1 MNKYLIYLP
10 RAALIAI
17 AVLLSG
23 CGDEL
28 SVDNSE
34 QQEQAIAENT
44 AFAYVVA
51 DINNPANKKL
61 MVRDAISSSAAEI
74 EILNT
79 FSESIAA
86 DAFAEQYDVQ
96 NLTISQ
102 DGETLLF
109 SAHNLQDSS
118 SWNLY
123 QYHFKNKQLQRIISD
138 DEIANLGNDTHGI
151 FSGDLILFS
160 SDRGLNNEVGLYAM
174 ELDGSNIIE
183 ITQPLTSNTSTQIS
197 LLNLPNKG
205 INSVTLE
212 KGVDQEGISAAF
224 KGVDDLSYYDVM
236 QGSDGRILALAKN
249 PAHPMQGGDIVQL
262 QGPAVIKSIVET
274 NEETA
279 AEQNAIF
286 EYLVAKPLSASKLV
300 SGANDVA
307 VNGWYSAYWPYRDG
321 TSRMLVSWSQCVKND
336 GGISRGCDSQDSLDG
351 IDARYG
357 LWVFDVNNNTRLPV
371 LQAQKNRIYTEV
383 AVAYPNLAE
392 ELKFD
397 DIPQIFPKPTDPKPT
412 DPKPTCDNDPATAL
426 KDCPVIPQPTCDND
440 PATALKDCPVIPEP
454 TCDNDPTTTLKD
466 CPVIPEP
473 TCDNDPETTLKDCP
487 VIPEPTC
494 DNDPTTTLKD
504 CPVIPTPT
512 CDNDPT
518 TTLKDCP
525 VIPEPTCD
533 NDPETTLKDCPVIPE
548 PTCDNDPTTT
558 LPACPVDPENNAP
571 IANAGLDVDGL
582 DVGATV
588 MLDGSASSDAD
599 GDTLTYSW
607 RVISSPVEGDINI
620 LTDATAEQPTL
631 TLLKKGFYVIE
642 LTVNDGKSDSET
654 DTVMIEAV
662 ADDQMCVSGKKLS
675 VWSAIESEGN
685 QNKLIKD
692 AFLGYITSF
701 QGVNTPDA
709 SYDYYSASAHPTF
722 VNSEFNDALPQPKD
736 SSAHIFFYE
745 SKAEHAALTYSNDPA
760 IKTRGPLD
768 NGDLFLYFFF
778 NKDAAGQSDNKVYF
792 EVFTDNNLDE
802 AGISID
808 QVILA
813 DDGHELVSFNVGE
826 SSQHYIGDY
835 QYWYNTDGGVIGP
848 FRGEEFTIAVRATSQ
863 SPVGEDLTGASFFS
877 REGTEYNF
885 FKDPKITSFI
895 ITYKEEVIC
904 DPIDPSEPEPT
915 NPEPTE
921 PEPTEPTEPE
931 PTVPSEPDG
940 VCHGKGYWSTHNRY
954 ATNPALNKPWPISED
969 SQMCGTTWHNVL
981 NQPTVG
987 DAWTILSQHYVT
999 AKVNEANLAGV
1010 PQSIADVL
1018 LQANTVLANCTV
1030 AEADREF
1037 ALGLKDQLEAFT
1049 NNDCVEVPIEPTDP
1063 TDPTGPTDPTNPE
1076 VSTGKTFV
1084 HIETIYYGNIAALS
1098 DPTQAPMSE
1107 RSARFI
1113 RVLVQQADSTF
1124 AIKGYSDIQP
1134 DGSALFQVPA
1144 NTSFKFEV
1152 VNARSKAL
1160 NEMAGS
1166 DYPYQYF
1173 QRLQTPLE
1181 VAEGETLHCVGYLK
1195 NENDDIIP
1203 HCSTDEDTYASQRIN
1218 HGASA
1223 ANTPWANAN
1232 SNITASNPGDTMA
1245 QALQEYLAGQ
1255 SINSTTLSAGP
1266 SYQDYWTPEETGLV
1280 KSPSIDVDY
1289 SSLTTNAPTT
1299 IACQEAWNDDCVIT
1313 INYANHIQP
1322 LWEEE
1327 GRGILKKACVDC
1339 HDNRGFTRL
1348 NLKNDLNSDNK
1359 LAAFDRLFDYE
1370 SSYMYILNRFSV
1382 VLPINCRRLVE
1393 PPFAI
1398 EPTNDC
1404 FTCYSQ
1410 RLMSHNG
1417 AVQSGNFFDVF
1428 DYDTDDDH
1436 SFFRP
1441 VDPVINEWIRE
1452 QHRGLLTAAELRMVA
1467 EWLDQGGQY

>member
-1 MNKYLIYLP
+1 
-10 RAALIAI
+10 
-17 AVLLSG
+17 
-23 CGDEL
+23 
-28 SVDNSE
+28 
-34 QQEQAIAENT
+34 
-44 AFAYVVA
+44 
-51 DINNPANKKL
+51 
-61 MVRDAISSSAAEI
+61 
-74 EILNT
+74 
-79 FSESIAA
+79 
-86 DAFAEQYDVQ
+86 
-96 NLTISQ
+96 
-102 DGETLLF
+102 
-109 SAHNLQDSS
+109 
-118 SWNLY
+118 
-123 QYHFKNKQLQRIISD
+123 
-138 DEIANLGNDTHGI
+138 
-151 FSGDLILFS
+151 
-160 SDRGLNNEVGLYAM
+160 
-174 ELDGSNIIE
+174 
-183 ITQPLTSNTSTQIS
+183 
-197 LLNLPNKG
+197 
-205 INSVTLE
+205 
-212 KGVDQEGISAAF
+212 
-224 KGVDDLSYYDVM
+224 
-236 QGSDGRILALAKN
+236 
-249 PAHPMQGGDIVQL
+249 
-262 QGPAVIKSIVET
+262 
-274 NEETA
+274 
-279 AEQNAIF
+279 
-286 EYLVAKPLSASKLV
+286 
-300 SGANDVA
+300 
-307 VNGWYSAYWPYRDG
+307 
-321 TSRMLVSWSQCVKND
+321 
-336 GGISRGCDSQDSLDG
+336 
-351 IDARYG
+351 
-357 LWVFDVNNNTRLPV
+357 
-371 LQAQKNRIYTEV
+371 
-383 AVAYPNLAE
+383 
-392 ELKFD
+392 
-397 DIPQIFPKPTDPKPT
+397 
-412 DPKPTCDNDPATAL
+412 
-426 KDCPVIPQPTCDND
+426 
-440 PATALKDCPVIPEP
+440 
-454 TCDNDPTTTLKD
+454 
-466 CPVIPEP
+466 
-473 TCDNDPETTLKDCP
+473 
-487 VIPEPTC
+487 
-494 DNDPTTTLKD
+494 
-504 CPVIPTPT
+504 
-512 CDNDPT
+512 
-518 TTLKDCP
+518 
-525 VIPEPTCD
+525 
-533 NDPETTLKDCPVIPE
+533 
-548 PTCDNDPTTT
+548 
-558 LPACPVDPENNAP
+558 
-571 IANAGLDVDGL
+571 
-582 DVGATV
+582 